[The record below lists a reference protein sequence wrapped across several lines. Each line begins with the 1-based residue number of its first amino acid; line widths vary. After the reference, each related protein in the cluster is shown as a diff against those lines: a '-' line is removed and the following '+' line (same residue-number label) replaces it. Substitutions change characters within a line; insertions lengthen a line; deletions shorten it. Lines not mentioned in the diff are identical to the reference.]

1 MTDQPRKATEVLL
14 ELEAKIDNLISLI
27 KAQGFAN
34 QILSN
39 KINELMQSVQQQ
51 AATPKYTAEAVQTSA
66 VPGVPLS
73 SFKPADPERQV
84 PIFSERRL
92 PETNHPD
99 GFRRTSRPETYAGDD
114 VYLGDQQAPVQFPM
128 QMPKG
133 PPPGRG
139 SDAEVIIP
147 QQEPA
152 QKQARQQAQPP
163 KQQQQPAKQPIVQ
176 NAIPVVQRIVN
187 KDGKSVFLADVEI
200 TDLASSQS
208 VYKGRTN
215 GTGKWMASLG
225 VGAYRVVIRKK
236 ESAQQ
241 ARMEA
246 IQDVQVDGSRS
257 PLELQ
262 TLIIK

>member
-1 MTDQPRKATEVLL
+1 
-14 ELEAKIDNLISLI
+14 
-27 KAQGFAN
+27 
-34 QILSN
+34 
-39 KINELMQSVQQQ
+39 MQNS
-51 AATPKYTAEAVQTSA
+51 
-66 VPGVPLS
+66 
-73 SFKPADPERQV
+73 
-84 PIFSERRL
+84 
-92 PETNHPD
+92 
-99 GFRRTSRPETYAGDD
+99 
-114 VYLGDQQAPVQFPM
+114 
-128 QMPKG
+128 
-133 PPPGRG
+133 
-139 SDAEVIIP
+139 
-147 QQEPA
+147 
-152 QKQARQQAQPP
+152 
-163 KQQQQPAKQPIVQ
+163 
-176 NAIPVVQRIVN
+176 IPVVQRILN